1 MRLVLLDRDGVIN
14 EDSDNYIRSADEW
27 IPIPGSIDAIARL
40 SQAGF
45 TVGVCTNQSGLGR
58 GLFSEAELTAM
69 HRKMCALVG
78 TAGGIVNGI
87 FFCPHLPDANCDCRK
102 PRPGLIDQAAAAFNT
117 SVKNAPF
124 VGDSIKDLQAAVAR
138 DCQPILVKTGK
149 GENSAAQLS
158 QHASLSHTR
167 VFDKLADFVDDL
179 LSQKPS
185 S

>member
-58 GLFSEAELTAM
+58 GYFSEAELTAM

-117 SVKNAPF
+117 SAKNAPF

-167 VFDKLADFVDDL
+167 VFDKLSDFVDDL

>member
-1 MRLVLLDRDGVIN
+1 MQLVLLDRDGVIN

-27 IPIPGSIDAIARL
+27 VPIPGSIDAIARL
-40 SQAGF
+40 SQAGY

-58 GLFSEAELTAM
+58 GYFSEAELSAM

-78 TAGGIVNGI
+78 AAGGTVDGI
-87 FFCPHLPDANCDCRK
+87 FFCPHTPDADCDCRK
-102 PRPGLIDQAAAAFNT
+102 PRPGLIDQAADAFNT
-117 SVKNAPF
+117 SVKQAPF

-149 GENSAAQLS
+149 GEKSAAQLS
-158 QHASLSHTR
+158 QHTSLSHTR

-179 LSQKPS
+179 LSQTPNA
-185 S
+185 

>member
-58 GLFSEAELTAM
+58 GYFSEAELTAM

-117 SVKNAPF
+117 SAKNAPF

-179 LSQKPS
+179 LNQKPS